1 MSKAGI
7 PFRILH
13 TMIRVHNLDASLNF
27 YTKLLGM
34 KLFRRKDYPEGEYT
48 IAFVGYGD
56 EANGAIIGLTHNWG
70 RKEPYSVG
78 DGLGHIGIA
87 VPDPYI
93 ACEKLLAAGVK
104 VTRPAGPM
112 KHGTT
117 VIAFIEDP
125 DGYRIELIQ
134 R

>member
-1 MSKAGI
+1 M
-7 PFRILH
+7 PFRVLH
-13 TMIRVHNLDASLNF
+13 TMIRVHDLDASLNF

-34 KLFRRKDYPEGEYT
+34 TLFRRKDYPQGKHT

-56 EANGAIIGLTHNWG
+56 EASSAIIGLTHNWG

-78 DGLGHIGIA
+78 DGFGHLGIA
-87 VPDPYI
+87 VPDPYT
-93 ACEKLLAAGVK
+93 ACENLSVAGVR

-112 KHGTT
+112 KYGTT
-117 VIAFIEDP
+117 VIAFVEDT
-125 DGYRIELIQ
+125 DGYKIELIQ